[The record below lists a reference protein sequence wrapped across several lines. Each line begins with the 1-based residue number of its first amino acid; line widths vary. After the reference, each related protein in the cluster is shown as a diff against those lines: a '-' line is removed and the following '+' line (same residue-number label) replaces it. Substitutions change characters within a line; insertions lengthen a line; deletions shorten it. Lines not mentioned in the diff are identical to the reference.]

1 MRDRLLTLLFCL
13 FCIAIAGLLTSV
25 LAFGG
30 HSSLVQNRK
39 ERQKTT
45 FVIDKSVEHSRLNNK
60 HLQSGEGTLGFI
72 DKMRDVWAVVASAV
86 ITAFDDVRGCKL

>member
-30 HSSLVQNRK
+30 HSNLVQNRK

-45 FVIDKSVEHSRLNNK
+45 FVTDKSVENSRLKNK
-60 HLQSGEGTLGFI
+60 HLQSGEGTVGFI
-72 DKMRDVWAVVASAV
+72 EEMRDVWAVVASAV
-86 ITAFDDVRGCKL
+86 TTFGNVRGCM